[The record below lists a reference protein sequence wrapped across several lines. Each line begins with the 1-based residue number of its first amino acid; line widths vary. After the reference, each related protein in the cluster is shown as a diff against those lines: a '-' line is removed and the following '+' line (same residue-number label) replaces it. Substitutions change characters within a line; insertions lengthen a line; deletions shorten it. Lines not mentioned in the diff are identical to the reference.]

1 MGCVSRGLLL
11 MSCST
16 YTVGDMDALYA
27 VEAEPE
33 VRAWLELLSGK
44 HFRKVEGY
52 AEVLAELGPQT
63 PMPYVR
69 PLRDGVSELRPT
81 LDGVAT
87 RITYWITGDRRV
99 VLLTVFRKTRSHE
112 EAQIGRAVL
121 AKKECEVSHGP
132 AHMVFSREE
141 GE

>member
-1 MGCVSRGLLL
+1 
-11 MSCST
+11 MSGAT

-27 VEAEPE
+27 IEVEPE
-33 VRAWLELLSGK
+33 VRAWLELLSGR
-44 HFRKVEGY
+44 HFRKVEDY
-52 AEVLAELGPQT
+52 AGLLAEFGPQT
-63 PMPYVR
+63 PMPYAR

-87 RITYWITGDRRV
+87 RITYWITEDRRI

-112 EAQIGRAVL
+112 EAQINRAVL
-121 AKKECEVSHGP
+121 AKKECEASHGP

-141 GE
+141 GEQ

>member
-1 MGCVSRGLLL
+1 
-11 MSCST
+11 MS
-16 YTVGDMDALYA
+16 ALYV

-44 HFRKVEGY
+44 HFRKVEDY
-52 AEVLAELGPQT
+52 VEVLAEFGLQT
-63 PMPYVR
+63 PMPYAK

-87 RITYWITGDRRV
+87 RITFWITEDRRI

-112 EAQIGRAVL
+112 EAQISRAVL
-121 AKKECEVSHGP
+121 VKKECEASHLP
-132 AHMVFSREE
+132 AHTVFSRKE